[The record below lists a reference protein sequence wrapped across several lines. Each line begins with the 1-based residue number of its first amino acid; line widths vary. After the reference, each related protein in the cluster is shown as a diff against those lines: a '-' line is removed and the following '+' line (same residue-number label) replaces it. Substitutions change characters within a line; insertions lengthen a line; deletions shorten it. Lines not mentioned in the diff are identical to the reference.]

1 MSETGKHSIF
11 YGGAW
16 PSGASKGSSN
26 GDKSVPFSGDPLDDL
41 LASVQVSAEQMGYSE
56 QEFNQRLEDYN
67 IVRIRV
73 EGTRIML
80 GQYVLDELDPAC
92 KAFYILL
99 VRHPE
104 GLKLKDLQSDYL
116 EEYLS
121 IKETVGR
128 KRAESRKQ
136 KDATVDLAK
145 QGPKYRIKIN
155 QAITKLETENGDVN
169 LSSCKIDGGEGKPYA
184 ILSLLREN
192 HSLKEL

>member
-1 MSETGKHSIF
+1 MRETGKHSIF

-26 GDKSVPFSGDPLDDL
+26 GDKSVPFSGDPLDDTI
-41 LASVQVSAEQMGYSE
+41 ASALIRAEQLGYSE
-56 QEFNQRLEDYN
+56 EEFNQRLENYKDVK
-67 IVRIRV
+67 IVV
-73 EGTRIML
+73 DGTRIML
-80 GQYVLDELDPAC
+80 GQYELEDLDPSC
-92 KAFYILL
+92 KAFYILM

-104 GLKLKDLQSDYL
+104 GLRLKDLQSDYL

-121 IKETVGR
+121 IKEAVRR
-128 KRAESRKQ
+128 KRAKSKKQ
-136 KDATVDLAK
+136 QHASVDLAE

-155 QAITKLETENGDVN
+155 DAITKLEEENGEVD
-169 LSSCKIDGGEGKPYA
+169 LSSCKIEGGDGKPYA

>member
-26 GDKSVPFSGDPLDDL
+26 GDKSVPFSGDPLDDTI
-41 LASVQVSAEQMGYSE
+41 ASALIRAEQLGYSE
-56 QEFNQRLEDYN
+56 EEFNQRLENYKDVK
-67 IVRIRV
+67 IVV
-73 EGTRIML
+73 DGTRIML
-80 GQYVLDELDPAC
+80 GQYELEDLDPSC
-92 KAFYILL
+92 KAFYILM

-104 GLKLKDLQSDYL
+104 GLRLKDLQSDYL

-121 IKETVGR
+121 IKETVRR
-128 KRAESRKQ
+128 KRAKSKKQ
-136 KDATVDLAK
+136 HASVDLAE

-155 QAITKLETENGDVN
+155 DAITKLEEENGEVD
-169 LSSCKIDGGEGKPYA
+169 LSSCKIEGGDGKPYA